1 MNFKE
6 KFCCINP
13 FKFWKGYFTFK
24 RHITNLEEENSQFKT
39 KIKDLNN
46 MICGYINKE
55 YKLQDDIS
63 FLLKKINRLE
73 IRNRDLKEENKNLK
87 QQLADNVQRRI
98 ELAKMYDELKEKK
111 ENDS

>member
-6 KFCCINP
+6 KFCFINP
-13 FKFWKGYFTFK
+13 FKFWKEYFTFK
-24 RHITNLEEENSQFKT
+24 KRIDDLEKENSEFKT
-39 KIKDLNN
+39 KIKNLDNKLYDRLNE
-46 MICGYINKE
+46 KF
-55 YKLQDDIS
+55 KLQDNIS
-63 FLLKKINRLE
+63 FLLEKINRLE
-73 IRNRDLKEENKNLK
+73 TKNQNLEEENKNLK